1 MLSKNIK
8 KESYCIILKKK
19 TFDYIKTSRLSSWM
33 VASVFFLIGA
43 WYSIRFIPFYESIV
57 ALISLG
63 AILSSASWVNF
74 VFDRELDRHA
84 GEDISFFDNI
94 SPREILIIS
103 IISSLFGLFL
113 LLFLNFFAFSVGL
126 LFISVGFLYSAKP
139 FRFKT
144 RPPLD
149 SISNALL
156 FGILPITLGFSLN
169 ENLLLNQTIYVLLL
183 IGSLIIISYYLLIDI
198 FDIETDKKFGIETS
212 CSKLGLKRAIVV
224 ALIMFFSSLLLS
236 IVYLG
241 LITPVS
247 VSLMTCSPFM
257 ILLTIKNDFD
267 SIRKILSLVSLIWTE
282 IALFY
287 LFILTNSYIP
297 LIIFVLVFLSALYFL
312 YVYFFIIKKSKTEKL
327 H

>member
-1 MLSKNIK
+1 M
-8 KESYCIILKKK
+8 
-19 TFDYIKTSRLSSWM
+19 
-33 VASVFFLIGA
+33 
-43 WYSIRFIPFYESIV
+43 
-57 ALISLG
+57 
-63 AILSSASWVNF
+63 
-74 VFDRELDRHA
+74 
-84 GEDISFFDNI
+84 
-94 SPREILIIS
+94 
-103 IISSLFGLFL
+103 
-113 LLFLNFFAFSVGL
+113 
-126 LFISVGFLYSAKP
+126 
-139 FRFKT
+139 
-144 RPPLD
+144 
-149 SISNALL
+149 
-156 FGILPITLGFSLN
+156 LGFSLN
-169 ENLLLNQTIYVLLL
+169 EKLPPNQTIYVLLL

-212 CSKLGLKRAIVV
+212 CSKLGLKRAIAV

-247 VSLMTCSPFM
+247 ISLMACSPFM

-297 LIIFVLVFLSALYFL
+297 LIIFVLVIISALYFL
-312 YVYFFIIKKSKTEKL
+312 YVYFFIIRQSKIEKL